1 MSRIN
6 PDVFTFYRELKENNT
21 REWFEPQKSRFKA
34 LESEI
39 KEYTEELK
47 KNLNKTDEIE
57 RAKIFRI
64 YRDVRFSKNKTPFK
78 THFGIS
84 FHRKKPQLRGGY
96 YLHIAPEDSFIA
108 TGFWNPEKEDLLR
121 IRKEMEVD
129 AAELR
134 DVIAD
139 SKLKSYWGDIEG
151 EELKTAPKGFSK
163 DHADIDL
170 IRKKQFLFV
179 KKFTDKEV
187 LALDFQDQII
197 KHFEAI
203 RQFFDYMTNILTT
216 DLNGV
221 SLL

>member
-96 YLHIAPEDSFIA
+96 YLHIAPEYSFIA

-203 RQFFDYMTNILTT
+203 RPFFDYMTNILTT